1 MTVRSLMRQEFPRG
15 WWRSLRWWVSGSLGL
30 LCSMLAAVAA
40 VVFIAD
46 VLRLLRHRDEPDVV
60 ASARVPF
67 EGYLAGALLGCLGLG
82 IALEV
87 LVIRWPLDI
96 FMSVLLGGVIVW
108 CVAHMLVCGTA
119 CVVTVRSW
127 LRAPRAWADIDF
139 VSKNLPP
146 SRPAAGDGR
155 GVSGPQDVPGQ
166 QVWQA
171 LTQEKNPAGICP
183 RGSSFFTC
191 WVHCLMPVLPLTWTR
206 DALSPVDP

>member
-1 MTVRSLMRQEFPRG
+1 MPTAQVSITGLLVEDHREKKGRNMTVRSLMRQEFPRG

-139 VSKNLPP
+139 VSKNLPRHGQP
-146 SRPAAGDGR
+146 
-155 GVSGPQDVPGQ
+155 PGT
-166 QVWQA
+166 VEEYRA
-171 LTQEKNPAGICP
+171 L
-183 RGSSFFTC
+183 RMF
-191 WVHCLMPVLPLTWTR
+191 R
-206 DALSPVDP
+206 DNKFGKR